1 MDYRAIER
9 VAYRTVLLAAL
20 LVLLAFAFRQL
31 VTLAVAVLATVMLA
45 ILISGIATPLERHKV
60 PRTVGAL
67 IGLLTIAG
75 VVTALLALVIPPFAD
90 QTNEFVDN
98 VPGIADDVEERIHD
112 VTGLER
118 SEIGNR
124 IQKFAEGYTEDPE
137 RLIGPLASIGLG
149 VAGVAAAI
157 LLMLIVAYYIAA
169 NPKPLENG
177 VMRLFPPERRHHAV
191 HVMRRLHDAWVGW
204 MRGVGVDMAVTGV
217 LLYFGLSLIGL
228 DYAIVFAVIS
238 ALLTLI
244 PYYGAFIAAIPP
256 VLFALADS
264 PGKAALAMAI
274 YVGVQQF
281 EGNVTIPL
289 VMSRT
294 VQLHP
299 AVIAVGVLVV
309 GQLFGFA
316 GLFVAV
322 PLLSF
327 ITIAIEEFWI
337 LPMEGSREPP
347 LSLEAEDLEKLHER
361 DHPAG
366 EDQHDDGDL
375 HEDPVAG
382 QGSATR

>member
-1 MDYRAIER
+1 MDYKAIER
-9 VAYRTVLLAAL
+9 VAYRTVLLAAT

-45 ILISGIATPLERHKV
+45 ILLSGIANPLERRGV
-60 PRTVGAL
+60 PRALGAL
-67 IGLLTIAG
+67 IGLLAVLG
-75 VVTALLALVIPPFAD
+75 VLTATLALVIPPFVD

-98 VPGIADDVEERIHD
+98 VPAIADDVEERIHD
-112 VTGLER
+112 ITGLER

-124 IQKFAEGYTEDPE
+124 IQNFAESYTEDPE
-137 RLIGPLASIGLG
+137 KLIAPLASIGFG
-149 VAGVAAAI
+149 VAGVIAAL
-157 LLMLIVAYYIAA
+157 LLMLVVAYYIAA
-169 NPKPLENG
+169 NPRPLEHG
-177 VMRLFPPERRHHAV
+177 VVRIFPPERRTHAE

-204 MRGVGVDMAVTGV
+204 MRGVGVDMFVTGV
-217 LLYFGLSLIGL
+217 LLYFSLSLIGL
-228 DYAIVFAVIS
+228 DYAIVFAVVT

-256 VLFALADS
+256 ILFALADS
-264 PGKAALAMAI
+264 PGKAALVMLI
-274 YVGVQQF
+274 YIGVQQF

-337 LPMEGSREPP
+337 MPMEGRRAPP
-347 LSLEAEDLEKLHER
+347 LPVEPEESEKLHER

-366 EDQHDDGDL
+366 GDQHHDGDL
-375 HEDPVAG
+375 HEDPVTR

>member
-1 MDYRAIER
+1 MEYKAIER
-9 VAYRTVLLAAL
+9 VAYRTVLLAAT
-20 LVLLAFAFRQL
+20 LVLLAFAFREL
-31 VTLAVAVLATVMLA
+31 VTLGVAVLATVMLA
-45 ILISGIATPLERHKV
+45 ILFSGVANPLERHGV
-60 PRTVGAL
+60 PRAVGAL
-67 IGLLTIAG
+67 IGLLAVVG
-75 VVTALLALVIPPFAD
+75 VLTALLALVIPPFVD
-90 QTNEFVDN
+90 QTNEFVDD
-98 VPGIADDVEERIHD
+98 VPAIADDIEERIHD
-112 VTGLER
+112 ITGLER

-124 IQKFAEGYTEDPE
+124 IQNFAESYTEDPE
-137 RLIGPLASIGLG
+137 KLIAPLASIGFG
-149 VAGVAAAI
+149 VAGVVAAL
-157 LLMLIVAYYIAA
+157 LLMLIVAYYVAA
-169 NPKPLENG
+169 NPRPLEEG
-177 VMRLFPPERRHHAV
+177 VVRLFPPERRSHAE

-204 MRGVGVDMAVTGV
+204 MRGVGVDMLVTGI
-217 LLYFGLSLIGL
+217 LLYVGLTLIGL

-309 GQLFGFA
+309 GQLLGFA

-322 PLLSF
+322 PVLSF
-327 ITIAIEEFWI
+327 IAIAVEEFWVM
-337 LPMEGSREPP
+337 PMEGEREPP
-347 LSLEAEDLEKLHER
+347 LSLEPEALEELHES

-366 EDQHDDGDL
+366 KDQHDDRDL
-375 HEDPVAG
+375 HEDPVTR

>member
-9 VAYRTVLLAAL
+9 VAYRTVLFAAT

-45 ILISGIATPLERHKV
+45 ILLSGIANPLERHGI
-60 PRTVGAL
+60 PRAAGAL
-67 IGLLTIAG
+67 IGLLTVLA
-75 VVTALLALVIPPFAD
+75 VLSAVLALIIPPFVD

-98 VPGIADDVEERIHD
+98 VPSIADDIEERIHD
-112 VTGLER
+112 ITGLER

-124 IQKFAEGYTEDPE
+124 IQDFAEGYTEDPE
-137 RLIGPLASIGLG
+137 KFIAPLASIGFG
-149 VAGVAAAI
+149 VAGVVAAL

-169 NPKPLENG
+169 NPKPLERG
-177 VMRLFPPERRHHAV
+177 VVRVFPPERRDHAE
-191 HVMRRLHDAWVGW
+191 HVLRRLHDAWVGW
-204 MRGVGVDMAVTGV
+204 MRGVGVDMFATGL
-217 LLYFGLSLIGL
+217 LLYIFLSLIGL
-228 DYAIVFAVIS
+228 DFAIVFAVIA

-256 VLFALADS
+256 FLFALADS
-264 PGKAALAMAI
+264 PGKAALVLAI

-294 VQLHP
+294 VQMHP

-309 GQLFGFA
+309 GQLFGVA
-316 GLFVAV
+316 GLFVAI

-337 LPMEGSREPP
+337 MPMEGRRTAP
-347 LSLEAEDLEKLHER
+347 LDPLDQLDQG

-366 EDQHDDGDL
+366 DDQHHDGDL
-375 HEDPVAG
+375 HEDPVTR

>member
-9 VAYRTVLLAAL
+9 VAYRTVLFAAT

-45 ILISGIATPLERHKV
+45 ILLSGIANPLERHGI
-60 PRTVGAL
+60 PRAAGAL
-67 IGLLTIAG
+67 IGLLTVLA
-75 VVTALLALVIPPFAD
+75 VLSAVLALIIPPFVD

-98 VPGIADDVEERIHD
+98 VPSIADDIEERIHD
-112 VTGLER
+112 ITGLER

-124 IQKFAEGYTEDPE
+124 IQDFAEGYTEDPE
-137 RLIGPLASIGLG
+137 KFIAPLASIGFG
-149 VAGVAAAI
+149 VAGVVAAL

-169 NPKPLENG
+169 NPKPLERG
-177 VMRLFPPERRHHAV
+177 VVRVFPPERREHAE
-191 HVMRRLHDAWVGW
+191 HVLRRLHDAWVGW
-204 MRGVGVDMAVTGV
+204 MRGVGVDMFATGL
-217 LLYFGLSLIGL
+217 LLYIFLSLIGL
-228 DYAIVFAVIS
+228 DFAIVFAVIA

-256 VLFALADS
+256 FLFALADS
-264 PGKAALAMAI
+264 PGKAALVLAI

-294 VQLHP
+294 VQMHP

-309 GQLFGFA
+309 GQLFGVA
-316 GLFVAV
+316 GLFVAI

-337 LPMEGSREPP
+337 MPMEGRRTAP
-347 LSLEAEDLEKLHER
+347 LDPLDQLDQG

-366 EDQHDDGDL
+366 DDQHHDGDL
-375 HEDPVAG
+375 HEDPVTR

>member
-9 VAYRTVLLAAL
+9 VAYRTVLFAAT

-45 ILISGIATPLERHKV
+45 ILLSGIANPLERHGI
-60 PRTVGAL
+60 PRAAGAL
-67 IGLLTIAG
+67 IGLLTVLA
-75 VVTALLALVIPPFAD
+75 VLSAVLALIIPPFVD

-98 VPGIADDVEERIHD
+98 VPSIADDIEERIHD
-112 VTGLER
+112 ITGLER

-124 IQKFAEGYTEDPE
+124 IQDFAEGYTEDPE
-137 RLIGPLASIGLG
+137 KFIAPLASIGFG
-149 VAGVAAAI
+149 VAGVVAAL

-169 NPKPLENG
+169 NPKPLERG
-177 VMRLFPPERRHHAV
+177 VVRVFPPERREHAE
-191 HVMRRLHDAWVGW
+191 HVLRRLHDAWVGW
-204 MRGVGVDMAVTGV
+204 MRGVGVDMFATGL
-217 LLYFGLSLIGL
+217 LLYIFLSLIGL
-228 DYAIVFAVIS
+228 DFAIVFAVIA

-256 VLFALADS
+256 FLFALADS
-264 PGKAALAMAI
+264 PGKAALVLAL

-294 VQLHP
+294 VQMHP

-309 GQLFGFA
+309 GQLFGVA
-316 GLFVAV
+316 GLFVAI

-337 LPMEGSREPP
+337 MPMEGRRTAP
-347 LSLEAEDLEKLHER
+347 LDPLDQLDQG

-366 EDQHDDGDL
+366 DDQHHDGDL
-375 HEDPVAG
+375 HEDPVTR

>member
-1 MDYRAIER
+1 LDYRAIER
-9 VAYRTVLLAAL
+9 VAYRTVLFAAT

-45 ILISGIATPLERHKV
+45 ILLSGIANPLERHGV
-60 PRTVGAL
+60 PRAAGAL
-67 IGLLTIAG
+67 IGLLSVLG
-75 VVTALLALVIPPFAD
+75 VVTAILALVIPPFVD

-98 VPGIADDVEERIHD
+98 VPAIADDVEERIHD

-124 IQKFAEGYTEDPE
+124 IQNFAEGYTEDPE
-137 RLIGPLASIGLG
+137 RFIAPLASIGFG
-149 VAGVAAAI
+149 VAGVVAAL

-169 NPKPLENG
+169 NPKPLERG
-177 VMRLFPPERRHHAV
+177 VVRVFPPERRDHAE
-191 HVMRRLHDAWVGW
+191 HVLRRLHDAWVGW
-204 MRGVGVDMAVTGV
+204 MRGVGVDMFATGL
-217 LLYFGLSLIGL
+217 LLYVFLSLIGL
-228 DYAIVFAVIS
+228 DFAIVFAVIA

-256 VLFALADS
+256 FLFALADS
-264 PGKAALAMAI
+264 PGKAALVLAI

-294 VQLHP
+294 VQMHP

-309 GQLFGFA
+309 GQLFGVA
-316 GLFVAV
+316 GLFVAI

-337 LPMEGSREPP
+337 MPMEGRRAAP
-347 LSLEAEDLEKLHER
+347 LDPLEQLDQR

-366 EDQHDDGDL
+366 EDQHHDGDL
-375 HEDPVAG
+375 HEDPVTR

>member
-1 MDYRAIER
+1 MDYKAIER
-9 VAYRTVLLAAL
+9 VAYRTVLLAAT

-31 VTLAVAVLATVMLA
+31 VTLAVAVLATVMVA
-45 ILISGIATPLERHKV
+45 ILLSGIANPLERRGV
-60 PRTVGAL
+60 PRAIGAL
-67 IGLLTIAG
+67 IGLLAVVG
-75 VVTALLALVIPPFAD
+75 VLTAVLALVIPPFAD
-90 QTNEFVDN
+90 QTNKFVDD

-124 IQKFAEGYTEDPE
+124 IQDFAEKYTEDPE
-137 RLIGPLASIGLG
+137 KLIAPLASIGFG
-149 VAGVAAAI
+149 VAGVAAAL
-157 LLMLIVAYYIAA
+157 LLMLIVAYYVAA
-169 NPKPLENG
+169 NPRPLEDG
-177 VMRLFPPERRHHAV
+177 VLRVFPPDRRPHAE

-204 MRGVGVDMAVTGV
+204 MRGVGVDMLVTGV

-228 DYAIVFAVIS
+228 DYAIVFAVIT

-256 VLFALADS
+256 TLFALADS
-264 PGKAALAMAI
+264 PGKAALVLAI
-274 YVGVQQF
+274 YVAVQQF

-289 VMSRT
+289 VMART

-327 ITIAIEEFWI
+327 VTIAIEEFWI
-337 LPMEGSREPP
+337 LPMEGERAPP
-347 LSLEAEDLEKLHER
+347 LPIDDEELEKLHEG

-366 EDQHDDGDL
+366 EDQHHDGDL
-375 HEDPVAG
+375 HEDPVTR

>member
-1 MDYRAIER
+1 MDYKAIER
-9 VAYRTVLLAAL
+9 VAYRTVLFAAT

-45 ILISGIATPLERHKV
+45 ILFSTIANPLERRGF
-60 PRTVGAL
+60 PRAVGAL
-67 IGLLTIAG
+67 AGLLTVIA
-75 VVTALLALVIPPFAD
+75 VVTGVLMLVIPPFVD
-90 QTNEFVDN
+90 QTNEFVDA

-124 IQKFAEGYTEDPE
+124 IQNFAEGYTEEPE
-137 RLIGPLASIGLG
+137 KLIAPLASFGFGL
-149 VAGVAAAI
+149 AGVVAAVI
-157 LLMLIVAYYIAA
+157 LMLIVAYYIAA
-169 NPKPLENG
+169 NPKPLERG
-177 VMRLFPPERRHHAV
+177 VIRIFPPERRDHAE
-191 HVMRRLHDAWVGW
+191 HVMRRLRDAWVGW
-204 MRGVGVDMAVTGV
+204 MRGVAVDMFCTGV
-217 LLYFGLSLIGL
+217 LLYILLSLIGL
-228 DYAIVFAVIS
+228 DYAIVFAVIA

-264 PGKAALAMAI
+264 PGKAALVLVI
-274 YVGVQQF
+274 YIGVQQF

-327 ITIAIEEFWI
+327 IVIAIEEFWI
-337 LPMEGSREPP
+337 LPMEGRRDPP
-347 LSLEAEDLEKLHER
+347 LPVGEDLEELDQR
-361 DHPAG
+361 DDPAR
-366 EDQHDDGDL
+366 EDQHHDGDL
-375 HEDPVAG
+375 HEDPVAR
-382 QGSATR
+382 QGSTTR